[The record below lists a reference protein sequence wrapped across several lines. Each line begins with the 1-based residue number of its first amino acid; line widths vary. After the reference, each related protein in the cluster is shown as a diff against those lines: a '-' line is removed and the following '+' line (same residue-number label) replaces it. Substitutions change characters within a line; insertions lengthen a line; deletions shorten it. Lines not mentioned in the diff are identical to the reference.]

1 MNKYGKYILVKY
13 IVISFDV
20 SRNSNNAYLF
30 KKMNINKNYKVLIIK
45 RLHKFF
51 ININRQFEIITKIL
65 FHDGLH
71 YINRHKV

>member
-30 KKMNINKNYKVLIIK
+30 KKMDINKIIK
-45 RLHKFF
+45 
-51 ININRQFEIITKIL
+51 
-65 FHDGLH
+65 
-71 YINRHKV
+71 Y